1 MHSKNQGNTRD
12 WSPSSIYR
20 HKRRRRK
27 LRPAF
32 FTGASLK
39 GILSGIRYTP
49 HPEINPGKDTMSTT
63 RKDIEVREME
73 LEDLPPV
80 YALGESVFTA
90 DKWPSLYRTWDEYEA
105 VGLFHSDGEFCFVA
119 EREGRLAGFAL
130 GSLIDKRNSAWSYG
144 YLTWLA
150 VDPALKGGGIAT
162 RLIAAITEAFIRAGA
177 RMMIVDTDA
186 ENKAALKLF
195 RKHEFLREDRH
206 IYLSKNL
213 TSHRDYKRLRGKKQA
228 ARRKLKDNV

>member
-1 MHSKNQGNTRD
+1 MLPD
-12 WSPSSIYR
+12 
-20 HKRRRRK
+20 
-27 LRPAF
+27 
-32 FTGASLK
+32 
-39 GILSGIRYTP
+39 IRYTQP
-49 HPEINPGKDTMSTT
+49 PEIDPGDDVMSAV
-63 RKDIEVREME
+63 RKNIEVRELE
-73 LEDLPPV
+73 LEDLPAV

-119 EREGRLAGFAL
+119 ECDGRLAGFAL

-150 VDPALKGGGIAT
+150 VAPELKGGGIAT
-162 RLIAAITEAFIRAGA
+162 QLIAAITEAFIRAGA

-195 RKHEFLREDRH
+195 RKHDFLREDRH

-213 TSHRDYKRLRGKKQA
+213 TSHRDYKRLRDKKKLSP
-228 ARRKLKDNV
+228 RKRKDNE